1 MARRITM
8 VVVFTIV
15 IVVGE
20 ISTGRSVNDYIGN
33 KDYCPIL

>member
-20 ISTGRSVNDYIGN
+20 ISTGRSVNDYIDFK
-33 KDYCPIL
+33 KD